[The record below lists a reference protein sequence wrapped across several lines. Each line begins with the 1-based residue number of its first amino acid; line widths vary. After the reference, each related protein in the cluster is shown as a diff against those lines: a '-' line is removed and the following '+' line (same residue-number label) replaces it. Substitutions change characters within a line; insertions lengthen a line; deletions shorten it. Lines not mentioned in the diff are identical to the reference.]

1 MIYITIYHESKTN
14 RIYGFQTSG
23 HAGYAESG
31 MDIICSA
38 VSALTITAINSI
50 DELTDSHYGLE
61 ENAEQGMIDYRLDAP
76 VSAEA
81 DLILRSMVVG
91 LKGIEQQ
98 YGKKYL
104 KVNTKEV

>member
-14 RIYGFQTSG
+14 RICGFQTSG

-50 DELTDSHYGLE
+50 DELTDSRYGLE

-91 LKGIEQQ
+91 LRGIEQQ

>member
-1 MIYITIYHESKTN
+1 MIYITVYHESRTN
-14 RIYGFQTSG
+14 HLIGFQTSG
-23 HAGYAESG
+23 HAEYAQSG

-50 DELTDSHYGLE
+50 EELTDMEFKFQEDE
-61 ENAEQGMIDYRLDAP
+61 EKGRMDYQLISP
-76 VSAEA
+76 VSSEA
-81 DLILRSMVVG
+81 DLILRSMVIG

>member
-14 RIYGFQTSG
+14 HICGFQTSG

-50 DELTDSHYGLE
+50 DELTDSRYGLE
-61 ENAEQGMIDYRLDAP
+61 ENAEQG
-76 VSAEA
+76 
-81 DLILRSMVVG
+81 
-91 LKGIEQQ
+91 
-98 YGKKYL
+98 
-104 KVNTKEV
+104 

>member
-1 MIYITIYHESKTN
+1 MIYITVYHESKTN
-14 RIYGFQTSG
+14 CLTGFSTSG

-50 DELTDSHYGLE
+50 EALTDMGFELKQDEDKGILDYSLE
-61 ENAEQGMIDYRLDAP
+61 LP
-76 VSAEA
+76 VSSEA
-81 DLILRSMVVG
+81 DLILRSMVIG